1 MFFNVVVH
9 AVLFFGLDTWVL
21 TPHMGRAL
29 GSFQHGV
36 ASQIMGIQLKIQEEG
51 DWEYPL
57 MEAVM
62 EEAGFEE
69 IGYNILKRHNRVA
82 QYIAMW
88 PILGLCKRTVR
99 RLGCWVPRI
108 WWEEE
113 GIGLEVVR
121 ERTAAAA
128 DGEGGVGVE
137 ETVW

>member
-69 IGYNILKRHNRVA
+69 IGDYILKRQNRVA
-82 QYIAMW
+82 NTLQCGQLWDSARGRCGGW
-88 PILGLCKRTVR
+88 GAGFLGYGGKRRV
-99 RLGCWVPRI
+99 L
-108 WWEEE
+108 
-113 GIGLEVVR
+113 
-121 ERTAAAA
+121 A
-128 DGEGGVGVE
+128 
-137 ETVW
+137 